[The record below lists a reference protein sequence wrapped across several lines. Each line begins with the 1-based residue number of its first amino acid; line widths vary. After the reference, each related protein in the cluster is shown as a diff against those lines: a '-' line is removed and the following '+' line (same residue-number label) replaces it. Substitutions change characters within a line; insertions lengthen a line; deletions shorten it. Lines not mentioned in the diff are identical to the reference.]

1 MCGIVGIIADKNT
14 NEKTIKMMVDEIIHR
29 GPDDDGFLIQ
39 DSFALGMRRLSIIDL
54 SRGHQPISN
63 EDGTI
68 TIVFNGEIYNYKE
81 LSVDLKKKGHIF
93 KTESDTETL
102 VHLYEEYGNEM
113 TSKLRG
119 MFGFAIYDQ
128 KKNILFIARDQFGI
142 KPLYY
147 RLDTHGKIASFG
159 SEIKSLLKDSRYEP
173 SINKKAI
180 PLYLEFQYNPLEET
194 LFKDIFVLNA
204 GHSMTVHINDRS
216 FDIKK
221 YWEYKFGKDI
231 YLNNYHTKIRD
242 VMKDSVEHHMI
253 SDVPVGA
260 FLSGGIDSA
269 IIVTLMQQIR
279 KEQGLDPVQTFT
291 IGFNEV
297 SEHSEAREVSDVLGT
312 NHTEIKIDFNE
323 YLENLPKIA
332 WHFDQ
337 PVADPSAVALFFLAR
352 EASKKVKV
360 VLSGE
365 GSDELFGGYN
375 IYREPFALRWIS
387 VMPIWLK
394 NVLIKPFT
402 YLPFNFFGKN
412 YLRRALLPIEE
423 RYIGNAHVFS
433 KKEVSEILKNKEGSG
448 GAFFLADFYKKIWG
462 ITPRLSDSKKMQI
475 VDINYWLTGDILAK
489 ADKMT
494 MAHSLEARVPFL
506 DMEVYKV
513 SNNIPDYLKYKNGT
527 TKFLLRQAFKGILPK
542 TTAGRKKL
550 GFPTPI
556 KHWLKQEPIQIQ
568 QYVTNNELIGS
579 EFHVKYIEKL
589 FSDHSV
595 GLIDNSRKIFVLLM
609 LALWYD
615 IYIKHEDQSHLV
627 HLLTKHTHEVQ
638 PSK

>member
-1 MCGIVGIIADKNT
+1 MCGIAGIIAGKDI
-14 NEKTIKMMVDEIIHR
+14 NEKAIKSMVGEITHR
-29 GPDDDGFLIQ
+29 GPDDDGFLIENL
-39 DSFALGMRRLSIIDL
+39 FAFGMRRLSIIDL

-81 LSVDLKKKGHIF
+81 LSIDLKGKGHIF

-102 VHLYEEYGNEM
+102 VHLYEEYGKKM
-113 TSKLRG
+113 VDKLRG
-119 MFGFAIYDQ
+119 MFGFSIFDR
-128 KKNILFIARDQFGI
+128 KKNTLFIARDQFGI

-147 RLDTHGKIASFG
+147 RVDSVGKIASYA
-159 SEIKSLLKDSRYEP
+159 SEIKALLKDDRYKIEL
-173 SINKKAI
+173 NRKVL

-194 LFKDIFVLNA
+194 LFKDIYTLLP
-204 GHSMTVHINDRS
+204 GHTMTVDLNNKS
-216 FDIKK
+216 FEIKK
-221 YWEYKFGKDI
+221 YWEYTFNKDSDADD
-231 YLNNYHTKIRD
+231 YQKKIFD

-279 KEQGLDPVQTFT
+279 TANGLDPVQTFT

-297 SEHSEAREVSDVLGT
+297 SEHSEAREVSDILGT
-312 NHTEIKIDFNE
+312 NHTEIKINFDE
-323 YLENLPKIA
+323 YLKNLPKIA

-337 PVADPSAVALFFLAR
+337 PVADPSAVALYFLAR

-375 IYREPFALRWIS
+375 IYREPFALKAIS
-387 VMPIWLK
+387 WVPK
-394 NVLIKPFT
+394 FLIRLCTK
-402 YLPFNFFGKN
+402 LPFNFFGKN
-412 YLRRALLPIEE
+412 YLRRVLLPIEE
-423 RYIGNAHVFS
+423 RYIGNARVFS
-433 KKEVSEILKNKEGSG
+433 ENEVLSILKEGSG
-448 GAFFLADFYKKIWG
+448 EVKSAPLLSSFYGKLTG
-462 ITPRLSDSKKMQI
+462 LSDSKKMQM
-475 VDINYWLTGDILAK
+475 VDINYWLPGDILAK

-506 DMEVYKV
+506 DMEVYRV
-513 SNNIPDYLKYKNGT
+513 SSTIPDSLKYYAGT
-527 TKFLLRQAFKGILPK
+527 TKYALRQAFKNILPQ

-556 KHWLKQEPIQIQ
+556 KHWLKANPSAIRR
-568 QYVTNNELIGS
+568 YVLNNELIKS
-579 EFHVKYIEKL
+579 DFNVSVVTKL
-589 FSDHSV
+589 FDDHASGAV
-595 GLIDNSRKIFVLLM
+595 DTSRRIFVLLM
-609 LALWYD
+609 LSLWYD
-615 IYIKHEDQSHLV
+615 IYIKAKDQDQLAQ
-627 HLLTKHTHEVQ
+627 LLTDKLNEA
-638 PSK
+638 